1 MAVKISK
8 GAIVPTKR
16 QLTIEWDGDTT
27 DLIDY
32 TFNGVTMYLVCEEM
46 LRNIEAL
53 RGAVIYLSDGS
64 VEIIDD
70 KKFSAIYIN
79 AQKLGTEFSLA
90 GNDLIRAALRGI
102 NYKFDNGSTF
112 NCGIMFAND
121 GTRYV
126 QKLVLPNAWDQFPVG
141 KSVREEPWCIDY
153 DFRQVSSAESH
164 SPNWLDATGQSRR
177 LVAGRTYRVTINGE
191 TYIVNARKAGMSVAL
206 NAGTFS
212 ITCRTSKELT
222 IFNNV
227 KGDHRVSITELI
239 ESAPSVAD
247 AAGAAPTAEE
257 FNALLTALRDA
268 GILAT

>member
-27 DLIDY
+27 DLICY

-102 NYKFDNGSTF
+102 NYRFDTSSTY

-153 DFRQVSSAESH
+153 DFRDESH

-191 TYIVNARKAGMSVAL
+191 TYIAEARNVGLGINLTV
-206 NAGTFS
+206 GTFGVY
-212 ITCRTSKELT
+212 CRANRPLT
-222 IFNNV
+222 ISNGV

-247 AAGAAPTAEE
+247 AAGDAPTAEE